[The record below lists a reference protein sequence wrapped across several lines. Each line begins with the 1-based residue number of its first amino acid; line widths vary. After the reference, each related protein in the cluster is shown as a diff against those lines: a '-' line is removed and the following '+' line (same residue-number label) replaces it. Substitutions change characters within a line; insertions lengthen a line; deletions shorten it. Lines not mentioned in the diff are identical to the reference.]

1 MTQPTTTASLF
12 GLSFGWSYVLASF
25 TLTVCGCLP
34 LALLATMHIP
44 LAEGARASALM
55 TALPLMALAIAA
67 FVGAAYALWVRQ
79 HPRWQRTILLG
90 MWALAGLGMVGWW
103 KL

>member
-1 MTQPTTTASLF
+1 MTQPTTTPSLF
-12 GLSFGWSYVLASF
+12 GLSFGWSYALAAF

-55 TALPLMALAIAA
+55 TALPLMALAIAVA
-67 FVGAAYALWVRQ
+67 TLVIYWVWVRHRQ
-79 HPRWQRTILLG
+79 SWQRHVLMA
-90 MWALAGLGMVGWW
+90 MWALSGLGMIGWW